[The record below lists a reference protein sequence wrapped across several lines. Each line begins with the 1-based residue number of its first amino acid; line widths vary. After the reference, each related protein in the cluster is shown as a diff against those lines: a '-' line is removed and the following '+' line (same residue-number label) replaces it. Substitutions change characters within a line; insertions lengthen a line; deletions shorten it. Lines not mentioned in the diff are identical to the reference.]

1 VSGWICFAAVVLV
14 AVLSY
19 VAGWRRARFDRGE
32 QIASP
37 SLLVT
42 MVAIAAVAAP
52 VVARDLS
59 CIIVT
64 LLVGALCGCAGYF
77 DRCRN

>member
-1 VSGWICFAAVVLV
+1 MICFAGVLLV

-32 QIASP
+32 QITSP

-42 MVAIAAVAAP
+42 MVAIAALAAP
-52 VVARDLS
+52 LVARDPS
-59 CIIVT
+59 CIIAT
-64 LLVGALCGCAGYF
+64 LLVGALCGYAGYF

>member
-1 VSGWICFAAVVLV
+1 VICFAGVLLV

-32 QIASP
+32 QITSP

-42 MVAIAAVAAP
+42 MVVIAALAAP
-52 VVARDLS
+52 LVARDPS
-59 CIIVT
+59 CIIAT
-64 LLVGALCGCAGYF
+64 LLVGALCGYAGYF